1 MRRGLIPLSAPA
13 GNSIHL
19 VLTTEWEPEW
29 AAGGL
34 CAALVYNKGLTMLDG
49 KECPDCKRINDVLSR
64 VGDRW
69 SVLVIISLSQ
79 YGTLRFNEL
88 KRNLGISQ
96 RMLSLTLK
104 ELERDGLVNRT
115 YHPTIPPKVEYNLT
129 EMGQSFRDPVSALGH
144 WALENLSKIDTARD
158 AYDANVEK

>member
-1 MRRGLIPLSAPA
+1 MFVPIVRGLA
-13 GNSIHL
+13 GQYVFVTGYLWGTACVPQEGTS
-19 VLTTEWEPEW
+19 LTLGHT
-29 AAGGL
+29 
-34 CAALVYNKGLTMLDG
+34 KGTAMLDD
-49 KECPDCKRINDVLSR
+49 KRCPDCKRINEVLSR

-69 SVLVIISLSQ
+69 SVLVVISLAQ

-115 YHPTIPPKVEYNLT
+115 YHPTIPPKVEYTLT
-129 EMGQSFRDPVSALGH
+129 EMGQSFRDPVSALGY
-144 WALENLSKIDTARD
+144 WALDNLNKIDAAR
-158 AYDANVEK
+158 ATYGKGVAK

>member
-1 MRRGLIPLSAPA
+1 
-13 GNSIHL
+13 
-19 VLTTEWEPEW
+19 
-29 AAGGL
+29 
-34 CAALVYNKGLTMLDG
+34 MLDSDQ
-49 KECPDCKRINDVLSR
+49 CPDCSRINEVLTR

-69 SVLVIISLSQ
+69 SVLVIISLAQ

-96 RMLSLTLK
+96 RMLSRTLK

-129 EMGQSFRDPVSALGH
+129 PMGESFREPVDALGH
-144 WALENLSKIDTARD
+144 WALDNLAKIDAARD
-158 AYDANVEK
+158 IYDVAAKD

>member
-1 MRRGLIPLSAPA
+1 MQDT
-13 GNSIHL
+13 HQ
-19 VLTTEWEPEW
+19 
-29 AAGGL
+29 
-34 CAALVYNKGLTMLDG
+34 
-49 KECPDCKRINDVLSR
+49 CPDCKRINEVLSR

-96 RMLSLTLK
+96 RMLSRTLR

-115 YHPTIPPKVEYNLT
+115 HYPTIPPKVEYTLT
-129 EMGQSFRDPVSALGH
+129 PLGESFREPVAKLGN
-144 WALENLSKIDTARD
+144 WALENLATIDTARE
-158 AYDANVEK
+158 AYDGQAVQQKAG

>member
-1 MRRGLIPLSAPA
+1 
-13 GNSIHL
+13 
-19 VLTTEWEPEW
+19 
-29 AAGGL
+29 
-34 CAALVYNKGLTMLDG
+34 MLDDDR
-49 KECPDCKRINDVLSR
+49 CPDCKRINEVLSR

-69 SVLVIISLSQ
+69 SVLVVISLAE

-129 EMGQSFRDPVSALGH
+129 EMGQSFREPVNTLGY
-144 WALENLSKIDTARD
+144 WALENLSKIDAAREV
-158 AYDANVEK
+158 YDANAATTASCPPL

>member
-1 MRRGLIPLSAPA
+1 MC
-13 GNSIHL
+13 
-19 VLTTEWEPEW
+19 
-29 AAGGL
+29 L
-34 CAALVYNKGLTMLDG
+34 CHIEGTDMLDG
-49 KECPDCKRINDVLSR
+49 EQCPDCKHINEVLSR

-69 SVLVIISLSQ
+69 SVLVVISLAE

-129 EMGQSFRDPVSALGH
+129 EMGQSFREPVNAMGH
-144 WALENLSKIDTARD
+144 WALGNLTKIDAARE
-158 AYDANVEK
+158 AYDENAGS